1 MRMNMRARMILG
13 VVLGLAV
20 LPLAAPG
27 VFAQSCAMCY
37 QTASAAPA
45 QTQSALR
52 HGILVLLFP
61 PMFIFAGLIG
71 LLYQRR
77 NPADD
82 SAPDNLLDKESNSPE
97 VQLDIF
103 AE

>member
-1 MRMNMRARMILG
+1 MNLNTRTRAIFGLVIG
-13 VVLGLAV
+13 LVVFA
-20 LPLAAPG
+20 LAAPG

-77 NPADD
+77 NAADD
-82 SAPDNLLDKESNSPE
+82 EAVSADTPE
-97 VQLDIF
+97 
-103 AE
+103 